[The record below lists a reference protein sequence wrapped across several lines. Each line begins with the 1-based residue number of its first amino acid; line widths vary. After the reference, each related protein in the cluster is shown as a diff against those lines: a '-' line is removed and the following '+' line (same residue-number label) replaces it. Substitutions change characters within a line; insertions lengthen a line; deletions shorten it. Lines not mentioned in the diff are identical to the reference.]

1 MTRRLVLGVVAA
13 AVAASLAPAASAD
26 AGCPAGFMSR
36 GTGVVSP
43 LSGREITYCWPI
55 WPA

>member
-1 MTRRLVLGVVAA
+1 MNRLVLLAA
-13 AVAASLAPAASAD
+13 AVAVAASVSPASAA
-26 AGCPAGFMSR
+26 AGCPNGFYSR

-55 WPA
+55 WPV